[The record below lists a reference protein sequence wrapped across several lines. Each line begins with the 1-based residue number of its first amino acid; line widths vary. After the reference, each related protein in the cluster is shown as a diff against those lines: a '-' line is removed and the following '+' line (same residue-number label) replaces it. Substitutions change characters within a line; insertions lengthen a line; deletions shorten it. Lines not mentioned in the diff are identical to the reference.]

1 MLRKIAHQSV
11 VWDRVFS
18 SSSGSQSLHNAS
30 LKTFSTWL
38 DVHHPTSSLEKRPDL
53 CHSPTT
59 LPKNGRRFASTRQA
73 PRRDVGKNVQRGDLS
88 ALPRFMRRQHLQR
101 HSTQE
106 TNTTPSRSTPRE
118 HTQATPSSST
128 EKQTYRSRHY
138 NPETTTTSKSEI
150 RLLEPHVLSG
160 RLKKLCD
167 SGKMDDA
174 VYMLK
179 NAPLDAQNSQVWNTL
194 IWECLKGKRF
204 QLAYQLFVDVRS
216 SFIRKVNVFTHNTK
230 DETKRF

>member
-1 MLRKIAHQSV
+1 MLRKITRESGSV

-18 SSSGSQSLHNAS
+18 SSSGSQSFHNAS

-38 DVHHPTSSLEKRPDL
+38 DLHHSTFAPGSRPEIS
-53 CHSPTT
+53 HSPTT
-59 LPKNGRRFASTRQA
+59 LPKNGRRFASTRHSL
-73 PRRDVGKNVQRGDLS
+73 RGNVGKNPQRGGELS
-88 ALPRFMRRQHLQR
+88 TLPRFMRRQHLQKT
-101 HSTQE
+101 STQE
-106 TNTTPSRSTPRE
+106 STPPTSRSTPRE
-118 HTQATPSSST
+118 DYPAKPSSSST
-128 EKQTYRSRHY
+128 ENQTYRSRHY
-138 NPETTTTSKSEI
+138 NPEATTSSKSEK

-167 SGKMDDA
+167 DGKIDDA

-204 QLAYQLFVDVRS
+204 QMGYQLFVDVRS
-216 SFIRKVNVFTHNTK
+216 SFFYIKKNPRLQLQ
-230 DETKRF
+230 R